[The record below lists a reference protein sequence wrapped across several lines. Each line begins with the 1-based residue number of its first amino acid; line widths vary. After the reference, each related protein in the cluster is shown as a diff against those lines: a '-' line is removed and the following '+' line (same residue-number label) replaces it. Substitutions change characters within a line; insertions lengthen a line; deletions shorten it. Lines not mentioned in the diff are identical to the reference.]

1 MKLLTEL
8 TDQNVECLV
17 ESVKGGGKRYFV
29 EGIWASANTPNRNG
43 RVYPG
48 AVMESAL
55 GKYNS
60 DYVSQKRA
68 LGELN
73 HPQGPSI
80 NLDRASHIIE
90 NLKLEGNN
98 VTGRA
103 KIMSTPMGEIAK
115 SLIDEGV
122 KLGVSTRG
130 LGSLEE
136 GKDGYKHVK
145 NDFFIS
151 AIDIVSDPSG
161 PGCWIKGLLENTE
174 WAFDAD
180 GNLVEI
186 AKELVIDVHK
196 KKINEEK
203 AIKEFA
209 RFIEYLKG

>member
-8 TDQNVECLV
+8 ANEQDVECLV
-17 ESVKGGGKRYFV
+17 ENTKTGKRYFV
-29 EGIWASANTPNRNG
+29 EGRWATANEPNRNG
-43 RVYPG
+43 RIYPG

-55 GKYNS
+55 SKYNS
-60 DYVSQKRA
+60 DFITQKRA

-90 NLKLEGNN
+90 NLKMDGNF

-103 KIMSTPMGEIAK
+103 KVMGTPMGEIAK

-136 GKDGYKHVK
+136 GRDGYKHVK

-180 GNLVEI
+180 GNLIEI